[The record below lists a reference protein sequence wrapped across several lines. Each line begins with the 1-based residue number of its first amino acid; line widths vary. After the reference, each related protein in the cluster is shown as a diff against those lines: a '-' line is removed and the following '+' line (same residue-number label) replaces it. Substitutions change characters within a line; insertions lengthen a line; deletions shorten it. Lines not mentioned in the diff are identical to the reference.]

1 MLERNVVQEEKCAL
15 KLVLK
20 PGKPENW
27 PDRWVREERE
37 RKVRAA
43 EEGLKKV
50 LRETA
55 ARVCFRHRGKRSA
68 CLFVCVCVG
77 KVKARKK
84 TD

>member
-1 MLERNVVQEEKCAL
+1 MLERNVVQQEKCAL

-55 ARVCFRHRGKRSA
+55 ARVCFRQEK
-68 CLFVCVCVG
+68 CLPVCVCG
-77 KVKARKK
+77 KS
-84 TD
+84 